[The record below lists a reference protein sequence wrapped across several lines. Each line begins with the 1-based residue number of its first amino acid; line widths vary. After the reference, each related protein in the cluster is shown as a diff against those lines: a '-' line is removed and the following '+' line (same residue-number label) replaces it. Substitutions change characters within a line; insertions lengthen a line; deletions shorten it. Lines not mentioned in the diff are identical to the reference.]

1 MEDFEEQE
9 IDLRKYFSIVYKR
22 RWTILAV
29 FGVFLFFGVLIT
41 LRADPV
47 YQSKARIL
55 IEKGSTDVSIEDIIA
70 GAASPFSRDYFP
82 TQYKIISS
90 RAVAKKVIKNLNLEN
105 STEFF
110 PPEKDDFISNM
121 IGGVKDFAGS
131 IKKSLAG
138 LLKKSKE
145 GPTGESSIEPDIDP
159 GLVSAFVQRVDVR
172 QVEDSKLVDVA
183 VEAKNPAMAA
193 KMANALVDAYIE
205 HSLETKLESAKD
217 AVKWLSERID
227 EERAKVE
234 EAENRLLRYKE
245 EHGIL
250 TEFSDDVESINAE
263 KLARLE
269 QQVVEAESRRVEAQT
284 RYRQATTLEETPDQL
299 DSIPEVLSNEI
310 VQEIK
315 KMEVDLYNRRSELS
329 KKYGSNHPQMVA
341 IRSELDELRKRKIQ
355 EVKQIVNSLKNE
367 YKLAVA
373 REESLKAALAEEKAK
388 TLAMNQKAIQYSV
401 LKRQAES
408 SRQLYDMLIK
418 RFKETSLTEEM
429 KGGNVRVIDRAEVP
443 RTPIKPN
450 KKRNVLLA
458 AVVGLMLGVGL
469 AFFLE
474 YLDNTLKLPE
484 EISEYLGIPFLG
496 AVPAFEKEAQKK
508 GTEKP
513 ELIALNAPKSTASES
528 FRGVRTA
535 ILFSSPEKAPSAILV
550 SSSGPMEGKTLCAA
564 NLAITMAQSG
574 SRVIILDCDMRRPRM
589 HRLFGVAR
597 QTGLSNYLVGSAG
610 IKDAIFPTA
619 VENLHL
625 APVGPIPPNP
635 SEILGSQRMDAFIHA
650 LKTKYDRV
658 IIDSPPVSAVT
669 DAAILSQKVDGI
681 LLVVRAGETPRQMVQ
696 AGLAKLRAV
705 NAHVLGGVLN
715 GVRIDR
721 DGYYYQYYYYSYYGE
736 DEEEGGKKGKR
747 KKSGKKKQKAA

>member
-1 MEDFEEQE
+1 MEDFEEKE

-70 GAASPFSRDYFP
+70 GAASPYSRDYFP

-121 IGGVKDFAGS
+121 IGGVKNFVGS
-131 IKKSLAG
+131 IKSFLAG

-145 GPTGESSIEPDIDP
+145 EPTGESSVEPDIDP
-159 GLVSAFVQRVDVR
+159 RLVSAFIDRVDVK

-205 HSLETKLESAKD
+205 HTLETKLESAKD
-217 AVKWLSERID
+217 AVKWLGDRID
-227 EERAKVE
+227 EERDKVE

-250 TEFSDDVESINAE
+250 TEFSDDAESINAE

-269 QQVVEAESRRVEAQT
+269 EQVVEAEAKRVEAQT
-284 RYRQATTLEETPDQL
+284 RYSQASALEGTHDQV
-299 DSIPEVLSNEI
+299 DSISEVLSNQI
-310 VQEIK
+310 IQEIK
-315 KMEVDLYNRRSELS
+315 KMEVELYNRRSELS

-341 IRSELDELRKRKIQ
+341 IRSELDELRKRKVQ
-355 EVKQIVNSLKNE
+355 EVKQIVNSLRNE

-429 KGGNVRVIDRAEVP
+429 KGGNVRVIDHAEVP

-450 KKRNVLLA
+450 KKRNILLA
-458 AVVGLMLGVGL
+458 AVLGLMLGTGL

-508 GTEKP
+508 RGGEAGADRAERSQIHRQRVVPRCSHGDSVFLARKGAYRHPGFQFRSHGGKDPVRRQSGHHHGAERQPRHHLGLRHAASADASAFRNRQANRAFQLPCGFRRREGCHISDSRGKP
-513 ELIALNAPKSTASES
+513 P
-528 FRGVRTA
+528 
-535 ILFSSPEKAPSAILV
+535 P
-550 SSSGPMEGKTLCAA
+550 CAGRPDS
-564 NLAITMAQSG
+564 AQSLG
-574 SRVIILDCDMRRPRM
+574 NSGVPAHGRFHSCPEDQVRPRD
-589 HRLFGVAR
+589 HRLSTGFRRDRRRHSLSKSRWHSSCGAR
-597 QTGLSNYLVGSAG
+597 RRNPEADGTGGACQAQGGQRARSRRRAQRRENRSRRLLLS
-610 IKDAIFPTA
+610 
-619 VENLHL
+619 
-625 APVGPIPPNP
+625 
-635 SEILGSQRMDAFIHA
+635 
-650 LKTKYDRV
+650 
-658 IIDSPPVSAVT
+658 
-669 DAAILSQKVDGI
+669 I
-681 LLVVRAGETPRQMVQ
+681 LL
-696 AGLAKLRAV
+696 L
-705 NAHVLGGVLN
+705 
-715 GVRIDR
+715 
-721 DGYYYQYYYYSYYGE
+721 
-736 DEEEGGKKGKR
+736 
-747 KKSGKKKQKAA
+747 